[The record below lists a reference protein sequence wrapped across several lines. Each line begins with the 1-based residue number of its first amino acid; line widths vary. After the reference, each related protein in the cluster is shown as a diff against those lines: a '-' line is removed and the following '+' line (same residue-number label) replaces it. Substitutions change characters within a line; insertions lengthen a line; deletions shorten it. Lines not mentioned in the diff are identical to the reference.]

1 MARIKYKPRNLFA
14 DETNI
19 HLIRFITG
27 REVKLAGN
35 VNTQKELARVIHQ
48 RLRPWLL
55 SFLLHAAV
63 VILLACFFLPQIRF
77 EKIDILSATLNAPA
91 LKEPVIVQERLQGD
105 NTKDNEH
112 PAAVSPKAAEE
123 PEPLSPQAGF
133 APPSIFNRQRSTAG
147 SGQNDAAVAAGL
159 NWLVKVQNAGGSW
172 SLSSTKYTLSAAK
185 TREDVNAAT
194 AMALLAFLG
203 YGITTDAKTGEAA
216 FVKAVTDAWDYLRR
230 QQNPSTGCFFSDDSP
245 NTSHRFYTH
254 ALCTAALCE
263 LYAATQDKTLQ
274 KPSHDAVEYCLRHQS
289 LDGGGWRYLPDR
301 FSPQS
306 DVSVTGWIV
315 LALKSGE
322 SAGLT
327 VPPAVYQK
335 VSFFLDRMK
344 RRNQYQYR
352 TEEPEL
358 RLPMTAEALFCRILL
373 GWHRD
378 DDRLT
383 AGVQYLME
391 TPPAFDDH
399 YRRDAYYWFFATNV
413 LYHYGGEH
421 WNVWHKTMREV
432 LLQHQEKA
440 GADGGSWN
448 PRQPVRDAWGTQY
461 GRLYTTCFSLF
472 ILEVPY
478 RYKRIGD

>member
-1 MARIKYKPRNLFA
+1 MTRIKYKPKNVFS

-19 HLIRFITG
+19 YLIRFITG

-48 RLRPWLL
+48 RLRPWFF
-55 SFLLHAAV
+55 SFILHIAV
-63 VILLACFFLPQIRF
+63 VIVLACLFIPQIRF
-77 EKIDILSATLNAPA
+77 EKIDILSATVNMPA
-91 LKEPVIVQERLQGD
+91 VKEPEIQQGGTPETAPQPVERQ
-105 NTKDNEH
+105 
-112 PAAVSPKAAEE
+112 PIVSPVAETLT
-123 PEPLSPQAGF
+123 PVS
-133 APPSIFNRQRSTAG
+133 RTAMTVRLNG
-147 SGQNDAAVAAGL
+147 GQNRTGGPSDAAIIAGL
-159 NWLVKVQNAGGSW
+159 NWLVKVQNVNGSW

-203 YGITTDAKTGEAA
+203 YGITTDAKTGDAA
-216 FVKAVTDAWDYLRR
+216 FVKAVTDSWDYLRR
-230 QQNPSTGCFFSDDSP
+230 QQNPATGCFFAE
-245 NTSHRFYTH
+245 NTSNSQHRFYTH
-254 ALCTAALCE
+254 ALCTLALCE

-274 KPSHDAVEYCLRHQS
+274 KPAHDAVEYFIRYQS
-289 LDGGGWRYLPDR
+289 LDGGGWRYVPDR

-306 DVSVTGWIV
+306 DVSVTGWTV
-315 LALKSGE
+315 LALKSSE
-322 SAGLT
+322 AAGLT
-327 VPPAVYQK
+327 VPPAVYQN
-335 VSFFLDRMK
+335 VSLFLDRMK
-344 RRNQYQYR
+344 RQNQYQYR

-373 GWHRD
+373 GAKRSDKH
-378 DDRLT
+378 LT
-383 AGVQYLME
+383 SGVPYLTE
-391 TPPAFDDH
+391 TLPAFDNH
-399 YRRDAYYWFFATNV
+399 YRRDAYYWFFAANV
-413 LYHYGGEH
+413 LYQYGGDS
-421 WNVWHKTMREV
+421 WDTWHKTMREL

-440 GADGGSWN
+440 GQDGGSWN